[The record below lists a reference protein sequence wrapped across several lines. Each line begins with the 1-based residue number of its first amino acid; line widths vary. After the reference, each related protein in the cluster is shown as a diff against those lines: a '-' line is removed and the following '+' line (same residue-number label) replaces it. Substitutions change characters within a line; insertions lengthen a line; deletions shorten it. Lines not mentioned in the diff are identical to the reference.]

1 MSLFSSFTSIW
12 LLSLFWSPFLAL
24 EEPWPLPPSK
34 HIWAQNSKLEMWGE
48 SSLCFQTQ
56 CCHQNANGK
65 DLTHSFSSSQ
75 SGPSPQPGNLLEE
88 QILRPTLMPTTAET
102 LRVRPRNPCS
112 NRMSR
117 GFLMSTKMWGPLLW
131 FISFIYL
138 KGRCERT
145 ECIESTVFPDILK
158 PFPFPWTHASYGSIQ
173 KTRSAPQNYRASSA
187 WVVSVLTRRESHR
200 ALLSGFAPRTVRKGQ
215 NKCVATS
222 SLTSKQ
228 LFLVTQTGLQPSCN
242 INTYGWD
249 PWTDEKDFR
258 CWAPAVC
265 ACTAPCFC
273 FPSITSSSTITLVGR

>member
-12 LLSLFWSPFLAL
+12 LLSLFWSPLLAL

-88 QILRPTLMPTTAET
+88 QILRPTLMPTKAET

-145 ECIESTVFPDILK
+145 ECIKRALCFLMFWSH
-158 PFPFPWTHASYGSIQ
+158 FPFPEPMLLMGASRRPEVLPKIIE
-173 KTRSAPQNYRASSA
+173 PVVPEWCLSSRGENPTE
-187 WVVSVLTRRESHR
+187 L
-200 ALLSGFAPRTVRKGQ
+200 
-215 NKCVATS
+215 C
-222 SLTSKQ
+222 
-228 LFLVTQTGLQPSCN
+228 
-242 INTYGWD
+242 
-249 PWTDEKDFR
+249 
-258 CWAPAVC
+258 
-265 ACTAPCFC
+265 
-273 FPSITSSSTITLVGR
+273 